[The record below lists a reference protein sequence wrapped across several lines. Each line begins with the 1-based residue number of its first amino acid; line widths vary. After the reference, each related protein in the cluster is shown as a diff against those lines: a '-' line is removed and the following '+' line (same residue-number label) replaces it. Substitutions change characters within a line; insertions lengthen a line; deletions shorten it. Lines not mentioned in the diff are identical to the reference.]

1 MPDPT
6 PTTYASVNDIEAR
19 MLRDLTT
26 DEGAVAGV
34 LLQDAAVLIDA
45 AAPRASADA
54 KKVVSCRTVIRALGD
69 GNAAGVP
76 LGATQGSQS
85 ALGYSQSWTIGSGG
99 GAGELYLS
107 KADRQILGSGNSIGS
122 YSPVQ
127 ELVPPPVP
135 EVPA

>member
-26 DEGAVAGV
+26 DEEAVAGV

-45 AAPRASADA
+45 ASPNASADA

-69 GNAAGVP
+69 GNSAGVP
-76 LGATQGSQS
+76 LGATQGSMS
-85 ALGYSQSWTIGSGG
+85 ALGYTQSWTIGSGG
-99 GAGELYLS
+99 GAGEIYLS
-107 KADRQILGSGNSIGS
+107 KTDRQLLGTGNSIGS
-122 YSPVQ
+122 YSPTQ
-127 ELVPPPVP
+127 ELVPQEALPW
-135 EVPA
+135 